1 MRVGL
6 IQALGGSLDRS
17 RKIDLALSVAAIA
30 CFLFAGYA
38 YLQAA
43 ASYSLSFAFC
53 TEPGTA
59 NAATAR
65 CRAPLLYGYAFWA
78 LLGSGVMLSAAA
90 IIRSR
95 RHRAAAPFKPNPHQ
109 VR

>member
-1 MRVGL
+1 M
-6 IQALGGSLDRS
+6 DRS
-17 RKIDLALSVAAIA
+17 RKINLAFSIAAIA
-30 CFLFAGYA
+30 CFLLAGYA

-65 CRAPLLYGYAFWA
+65 CRVPLLYGYVFWA
-78 LLGSGVMLSAAA
+78 LLGSGVVLSVVA
-90 IIRSR
+90 IIRGR
-95 RHRAAAPFKPNPHQ
+95 RHRAAAP
-109 VR
+109 